1 MIRIIMISSFF
12 KYNMAYNLYINF
24 SIQEFITECVKTKQI
39 KKMYLMG
46 LSQYSILT

>member
-1 MIRIIMISSFF
+1 MISSIF
-12 KYNMAYNLYINF
+12 KYNMAYNLYIF
-24 SIQEFITECVKTKQI
+24 FIQEFITECVKTKQI